1 MANGRRSIYSRR
13 QSMPAGSYDTPLA
26 DFLDA
31 IPGYITQYQQN
42 QLQLNKQALQEKR
55 YDDAIK
61 QRDYTNELNLY
72 KLLPDDVRSAAMS
85 KSENEDI
92 SQIGTKA
99 VNNKK
104 AFFEQLNFAD
114 VSKSDVEMLD
124 YYDNL
129 LISQNIAGN
138 TTREK
143 QVKNKKKSLQNRML
157 KDQIEEYYKDKTT
170 PLKSVHMQRSAYEPD
185 EVMKEILDL
194 ETKTMTGTRETF
206 KGADGYNYYLD
217 TKERVL
223 PNIVKSAPMG
233 SSLEA
238 LNALLKSAENN
249 LRFNKSKMT
258 SKAVEA
264 VENEIE
270 GYKNQIKSLL
280 PQGIGQPTINT
291 NPFSETSQESTRID
305 IPGLKFD

>member
-13 QSMPAGSYDTPLA
+13 QSMPAGTYDTPLA

-31 IPGYITQYQQN
+31 LPQYINQYQQN
-42 QLQLNKQALQEKR
+42 QLRMKQYE
-55 YDDAIK
+55 DTIK
-61 QRDYTNELNLY
+61 QREYNNELNLY
-72 KLLPDDVRSAAMS
+72 RLLPDEVRSEAMS
-85 KSENEDI
+85 KSENEEI

-104 AFFEQLNFAD
+104 AFLDQLNFAD
-114 VSKSDVEMLD
+114 VNKSDVEMLD

-129 LISQNIAGN
+129 LTSQNIAGN

-143 QVKNKKKSLQNRML
+143 QVKNKKKSLQNKML

-238 LNALLKSAENN
+238 LNTLLKSAERK
-249 LRFNKSKMT
+249 LLTGKSKMT
-258 SKAVEA
+258 SEAVEA
-264 VENEIE
+264 LEAEIQ
-270 GYKNQIKSLL
+270 GYKNQIQSLL

-291 NPFSETSQESTRID
+291 NPFSEASQESTRID

>member
-13 QSMPAGSYDTPLA
+13 QSMPAGTYDTPLA

-31 IPGYITQYQQN
+31 LPQYINQYQQN
-42 QLQLNKQALQEKR
+42 QLRMKQYE
-55 YDDAIK
+55 DTIK
-61 QRDYTNELNLY
+61 QREYNNELNLY
-72 KLLPDDVRSAAMS
+72 RLLPDEVRSEAMS
-85 KSENEDI
+85 KSDNEEI

-114 VSKSDVEMLD
+114 VNKSDVEMLD

-129 LISQNIAGN
+129 LTSQNIAGN
-138 TTREK
+138 TTREN
-143 QVKNKKKSLQNRML
+143 QVKNKKKSLQNKML
-157 KDQIEEYYKDKTT
+157 KDQIDEYYKDKTT

-238 LNALLKSAENN
+238 LNTLLKSAERK
-249 LRFNKSKMT
+249 LLTGKSKMT
-258 SKAVEA
+258 SEAVEA
-264 VENEIE
+264 LEAEIQ
-270 GYKNQIKSLL
+270 GYKNQIQSLL

-291 NPFSETSQESTRID
+291 NPFSEASQESTRID

>member
-1 MANGRRSIYSRR
+1 MARRSIYSRR
-13 QSMPAGSYDTPLA
+13 QSMPAGTYDTPLA

-31 IPGYITQYQQN
+31 LPQYINQYQQN
-42 QLQLNKQALQEKR
+42 QLRMKQYE
-55 YDDAIK
+55 DTVK
-61 QRDYTNELNLY
+61 QREYNNELNLY
-72 KLLPDDVRSAAMS
+72 RLLPDEVRSEAMS
-85 KSENEDI
+85 KSDNEEI

-104 AFFEQLNFAD
+104 AFLEQLNFAD

-129 LISQNIAGN
+129 LTSQNIVGN

-143 QVKNKKKSLQNRML
+143 QVKNKKKSLQNKML
-157 KDQIEEYYKDKTT
+157 KDQIEKYYKDKTT

-194 ETKTMTGTRETF
+194 ETKTMTGTREIF
-206 KGADGYNYYLD
+206 RGADGYNYYLD

-233 SSLEA
+233 SSLES
-238 LNALLKSAENN
+238 LNALLKSAERK
-249 LRFNKSKMT
+249 LLTGKSKMT
-258 SKAVEA
+258 SEA
-264 VENEIE
+264 VKALESEIE
-270 GYKNQIKSLL
+270 GYKNQIQSLL

-291 NPFSETSQESTRID
+291 NPFSEASQESTKID

>member
-1 MANGRRSIYSRR
+1 MARRSIYSRR
-13 QSMPAGSYDTPLA
+13 QSMPAGTYDTPLA

-31 IPGYITQYQQN
+31 LPQYINQYQQN
-42 QLQLNKQALQEKR
+42 QLRMKQYE
-55 YDDAIK
+55 DTIK
-61 QRDYTNELNLY
+61 QREYNNELNLY
-72 KLLPDDVRSAAMS
+72 RLLPDEVRSEAMS
-85 KSENEDI
+85 KSDNEEI

-114 VSKSDVEMLD
+114 VNKSDVEMLD

-129 LISQNIAGN
+129 LTSQNIAGN
-138 TTREK
+138 TTREN
-143 QVKNKKKSLQNRML
+143 QVKNKKKSLQNKML
-157 KDQIEEYYKDKTT
+157 KDQIDEYYKDKTT

-238 LNALLKSAENN
+238 LNTLLKSAERK
-249 LRFNKSKMT
+249 LLTGKSKMT
-258 SKAVEA
+258 SEAVEA
-264 VENEIE
+264 LEAEIQ
-270 GYKNQIKSLL
+270 GYKNQIQSLL

-291 NPFSETSQESTRID
+291 NPFSEASQESTRID

>member
-1 MANGRRSIYSRR
+1 
-13 QSMPAGSYDTPLA
+13 MPAGTYDNPLA

-31 IPGYITQYQQN
+31 LPQYINQYQQN
-42 QLQLNKQALQEKR
+42 QLRMKQYE
-55 YDDAIK
+55 DTVK
-61 QRDYTNELNLY
+61 QREYNNELNLY
-72 KLLPDDVRSAAMS
+72 RLLPDEVRSEAMS
-85 KSENEDI
+85 KSDNEEI

-114 VSKSDVEMLD
+114 VNKSDVEMLD

-129 LISQNIAGN
+129 LTSQNIAGN
-138 TTREK
+138 TTREN
-143 QVKNKKKSLQNRML
+143 QVKNKKKSLQNKML
-157 KDQIEEYYKDKTT
+157 KDQIDEYYKDKTT

-238 LNALLKSAENN
+238 LNTLLKSAERK
-249 LRFNKSKMT
+249 LLTGKSKMT
-258 SKAVEA
+258 SEAVEA
-264 VENEIE
+264 LEAEIQ
-270 GYKNQIKSLL
+270 GYKNQIQSLL

-291 NPFSETSQESTRID
+291 NPFSEASQESTRID

>member
-1 MANGRRSIYSRR
+1 MARRSIYSRR
-13 QSMPAGSYDTPLA
+13 QSIPAGTYETPLA

-31 IPGYITQYQQN
+31 LPQYINQYQQN
-42 QLQLNKQALQEKR
+42 QLRMKQYE
-55 YDDAIK
+55 DTIK
-61 QRDYTNELNLY
+61 QREYNNELNLY
-72 KLLPDDVRSAAMS
+72 RLLPDEVRSEAMS
-85 KSENEDI
+85 KSDNEEI

-114 VSKSDVEMLD
+114 VNKSDVEMLD

-129 LISQNIAGN
+129 LTSQNIAGN
-138 TTREK
+138 TTREN
-143 QVKNKKKSLQNRML
+143 QVKNKKKSLQNKML
-157 KDQIEEYYKDKTT
+157 KDQIDEYYKDKTT

-238 LNALLKSAENN
+238 LNTLLKSAERK
-249 LRFNKSKMT
+249 LLTGKSKMT
-258 SKAVEA
+258 SEAVEA
-264 VENEIE
+264 LEAEIQ
-270 GYKNQIKSLL
+270 GYKNQIQSLL

-291 NPFSETSQESTRID
+291 NPFSEASQESTRID

>member
-1 MANGRRSIYSRR
+1 
-13 QSMPAGSYDTPLA
+13 MPAGTYDTPLA

-31 IPGYITQYQQN
+31 LPQYINQYQQN
-42 QLQLNKQALQEKR
+42 QLRMKQYE
-55 YDDAIK
+55 DTIK
-61 QRDYTNELNLY
+61 QREYNNELNLY
-72 KLLPDDVRSAAMS
+72 RLLPDEVRSEAMS
-85 KSENEDI
+85 KSDNEEI

-114 VSKSDVEMLD
+114 VNKSDVEMLD

-129 LISQNIAGN
+129 LTSQNIAGN
-138 TTREK
+138 TTREN
-143 QVKNKKKSLQNRML
+143 QVKNKKKSLQNKML
-157 KDQIEEYYKDKTT
+157 KDQIDEYYKDKTT

-238 LNALLKSAENN
+238 LNTLLKSAERK
-249 LRFNKSKMT
+249 LLTGKSKMT
-258 SKAVEA
+258 SEAVEA
-264 VENEIE
+264 LEAEIQ
-270 GYKNQIKSLL
+270 GYKNQIQSLL

-291 NPFSETSQESTRID
+291 NPFSEASQESTRID

>member
-1 MANGRRSIYSRR
+1 
-13 QSMPAGSYDTPLA
+13 MPAGTYDNPLA

-31 IPGYITQYQQN
+31 LPQYINQYQQN
-42 QLQLNKQALQEKR
+42 QLRMKQYE
-55 YDDAIK
+55 DTIK
-61 QRDYTNELNLY
+61 QREYNNELNLY
-72 KLLPDDVRSAAMS
+72 RLLPDEVRSEAMS
-85 KSENEDI
+85 KSDNEEI

-114 VSKSDVEMLD
+114 VNKSDVEMLD

-129 LISQNIAGN
+129 LTSQNIAGN
-138 TTREK
+138 TTREN
-143 QVKNKKKSLQNRML
+143 QVKNKKKSLQNKML
-157 KDQIEEYYKDKTT
+157 KDQIDEYYKDKTT

-238 LNALLKSAENN
+238 LNTLLKSAERK
-249 LRFNKSKMT
+249 LLTGKSKMT
-258 SKAVEA
+258 SEAVEA
-264 VENEIE
+264 LEAEIQ
-270 GYKNQIKSLL
+270 GYKNQIQSLL

-291 NPFSETSQESTRID
+291 NPFSEASQESTRID

>member
-1 MANGRRSIYSRR
+1 
-13 QSMPAGSYDTPLA
+13 MPAGTYDTPLA

-31 IPGYITQYQQN
+31 LPQYINQYQQN
-42 QLQLNKQALQEKR
+42 QLRMKQYE
-55 YDDAIK
+55 DTVK
-61 QRDYTNELNLY
+61 QREYNNELNLY
-72 KLLPDDVRSAAMS
+72 RLLPDEVRSEAMS
-85 KSENEDI
+85 KSDNEEI

-104 AFFEQLNFAD
+104 AFLEQLNFAD

-129 LISQNIAGN
+129 LTSQNIVGN

-143 QVKNKKKSLQNRML
+143 QVKNKKKSLQNKML
-157 KDQIEEYYKDKTT
+157 KDQIEKYYKDKTT

-194 ETKTMTGTRETF
+194 ETKTMTGTREIF
-206 KGADGYNYYLD
+206 RGADGYNYYLD

-233 SSLEA
+233 SSLES
-238 LNALLKSAENN
+238 LNALLKSAERK
-249 LRFNKSKMT
+249 LLTGKSKMT
-258 SKAVEA
+258 SEA
-264 VENEIE
+264 VKALESEIE
-270 GYKNQIKSLL
+270 GYKNQIQSLL

-291 NPFSETSQESTRID
+291 NPFSEASQESTKID